1 MSSHSSTAESPDPS
15 LPRSERDN
23 HGFGVRLGSHG
34 GRLATVPLLEG
45 QVFLQVALVFSLIGA
60 LGLILKW
67 TFSRGKDAPSWPAET
82 PTHAPLPN
90 SPAVS
95 AKPWSATDPPATD
108 LPAIDASTSGPHTTA
123 PAVPS
128 VQPEDYG
135 LLASVAA
142 LDSAAEA
149 ARVRSLLANAG
160 IRATTTVGADGR
172 HRVLVFSAELHR
184 ARRVA
189 GGA

>member
-1 MSSHSSTAESPDPS
+1 M
-15 LPRSERDN
+15 
-23 HGFGVRLGSHG
+23 
-34 GRLATVPLLEG
+34 PLLEG
-45 QVFLQVALVFSLIGA
+45 RGFLQVALVFALIGV

-82 PTHAPLPN
+82 PTHAPLPS

-95 AKPWSATDPPATD
+95 AKPWSAADPPA
-108 LPAIDASTSGPHTTA
+108 LDASTSGSHATA
-123 PAVPS
+123 SPVS
-128 VQPEDYG
+128 SSQPEDYG

-142 LDSAAEA
+142 VDTAAEA
-149 ARVRSLLANAG
+149 ARVRSLLAGAG

-172 HRVLVFSAELHR
+172 HRVLVFSTELHR